1 MAVGEAPR
9 LRLARLIFVCGEPGE
24 AKLSTRSVTV
34 FNRLVVYEAS
44 GAMGGDIVVPD
55 SQQVSVYEVIHEKP

>member
-9 LRLARLIFVCGEPGE
+9 LRLARLLFVYGEPGE
-24 AKLSTRSVTV
+24 AKLSTRAVIV

-44 GAMGGDIVVPD
+44 VAMGTDIVISARLPAG
-55 SQQVSVYEVIHEKP
+55 IGLRGHP